1 MFGKRAGSIL
11 PRDECLVFIEE
22 CQAFPAPLCCCSTV
36 SADGGEGCRGQ
47 INGVIWLRCSL
58 ALGLSGQSCSGKTVR
73 VHKPLLFRAR

>member
-1 MFGKRAGSIL
+1 MFGKRDSSIL

-58 ALGLSGQSCSGKTVR
+58 ASQAAGVA
-73 VHKPLLFRAR
+73 P